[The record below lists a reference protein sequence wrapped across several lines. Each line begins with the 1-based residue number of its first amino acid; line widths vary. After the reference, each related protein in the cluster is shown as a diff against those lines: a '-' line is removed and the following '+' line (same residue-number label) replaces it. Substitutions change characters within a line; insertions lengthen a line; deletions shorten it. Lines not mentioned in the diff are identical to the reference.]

1 MLALVR
7 FLFVF
12 SLGWIGAVWIYDV
25 QLPVESL
32 QDLVHNRVEQIKN
45 SELLGMRLFE
55 TPQDTKDISL
65 PKELKP

>member
-1 MLALVR
+1 MITLIR

-12 SLGWIGAVWIYDV
+12 SLGWMGAVWIYDV

-32 QDLVHNRVEQIKN
+32 QNLVHNRVEQIKN

>member
-12 SLGWIGAVWIYDV
+12 FLGWMGAVWAYDI
-25 QLPVESL
+25 QLPIESL
-32 QDLVHNRVEQIKN
+32 QDSMHKKVKHFKSSKI
-45 SELLGMRLFE
+45 LGMRLFE